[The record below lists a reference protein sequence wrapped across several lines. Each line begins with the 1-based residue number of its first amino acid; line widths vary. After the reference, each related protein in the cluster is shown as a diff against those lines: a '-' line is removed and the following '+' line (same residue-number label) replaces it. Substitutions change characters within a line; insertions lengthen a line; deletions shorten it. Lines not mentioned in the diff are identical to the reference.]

1 MVDRFGAVTWWGF
14 SPALDLLDEGK
25 TGVTIVVCS
34 FTCLVGVISLLE
46 KLHLQES
53 GENSHKGNRLAA
65 VSVCVCLFVC
75 LPAFLPARL
84 STWQCG

>member
-53 GENSHKGNRLAA
+53 GENSHKVINILLIGSGDIRHILKTVTFNRRHVL
-65 VSVCVCLFVC
+65 CN
-75 LPAFLPARL
+75 
-84 STWQCG
+84 